1 MSALKLKTPGSILAR
16 EATWWQSAD
25 RIDSV
30 LELLSSRDLLLAI
43 AHTARGVLLLPKV
56 EQIVERETSSSIAA
70 LGSELTS
77 LKLRALA
84 VELAFNATDYNT
96 VLRLAKTTPSD
107 TSTNAE
113 CKAEWGLICLFA
125 SRAHGMRGDAQGRRK
140 WLAKHESLYPGDEM
154 PLRQF
159 GLRSLIEATDAH
171 HHRPGADEAVAKIEI
186 ACSVL
191 REYGTIPDRMQSSIL
206 AAALRRTT
214 GQLHAAR
221 AQIFEALTL
230 ASEKHSQLSVARLL
244 RELSICSWRL
254 GQLPTAVKSARLAA
268 RYMPDDASEQDQALA
283 YLCVSR
289 CHLFHNET
297 GLALEV
303 LSKLTPWLDRLSPRL
318 LALHAEYEG
327 LVELQRNDAVS
338 ALSKFEDS
346 QKLLSDGGIRSYE
359 STEIMLRKAE
369 AYIALDRFSDAVR
382 ECTAGLKRLERPGE
396 GLERGHLY
404 RQRGLAYFWMGRPHT
419 ALPDFESAE
428 RELRAVG
435 DLYELGRLLCDRAE
449 YITDNVERCLADA
462 SEAIALFE
470 SMELPAELRRARDLR
485 RISDERI
492 RRETQTEIARSDLRE
507 TLGGMIAESK
517 LMQSLLTETML
528 VANHSGPVLIS
539 GETGTGK
546 ELIAR
551 LIHKKS
557 NRANK
562 PLVCVNCA
570 ALPESLIEREI
581 FGHVKGAFTGADSD
595 RSGYVDAAHGGT
607 LFLDELGEL
616 PLPLQSKLLRLLQDG
631 SYNRVGDVRERKAD
645 LRIIAASNREL
656 RVQVDKK
663 EFREDLYYRLA
674 CFRLEL
680 PPLRE
685 RGEDVVLIAHYFAER
700 EARAL
705 ELDLYF
711 EQDFW
716 TYLRRHSW
724 PGNVR
729 ELEMAIKRACAL
741 SRPSGLVKVEHLP
754 DEIRPAQANGSDRVG
769 GSLNLRK
776 ILDDTERMVLLEGLR
791 QTDYDRA
798 KAASL
803 LGIGR
808 NTLYEKLK
816 RYSISPEHPYGKG
829 RAREPRTKS
838 IANRIEGTNSKKKR
852 GES

>member
-1 MSALKLKTPGSILAR
+1 MQGN
-16 EATWWQSAD
+16 
-25 RIDSV
+25 
-30 LELLSSRDLLLAI
+30 
-43 AHTARGVLLLPKV
+43 
-56 EQIVERETSSSIAA
+56 AA
-70 LGSELTS
+70 
-77 LKLRALA
+77 
-84 VELAFNATDYNT
+84 
-96 VLRLAKTTPSD
+96 
-107 TSTNAE
+107 
-113 CKAEWGLICLFA
+113 
-125 SRAHGMRGDAQGRRK
+125 GRRA
-140 WLAKHESLYPGDEM
+140 WLDKHEDVYPGDTI

-159 GLRSLIEATDAH
+159 GLRSLVSATEAHYH
-171 HHRPGADEAVAKIEI
+171 HPGSAQALTQIEI
-186 ACSVL
+186 ACAVL
-191 REYGTIPDRMQSSIL
+191 REYGTVPDRIQSSIL
-206 AAALRRTT
+206 AAMLRRCT
-214 GQLHAAR
+214 GQLHAAK
-221 AQIFEALTL
+221 AQIVEALRL
-230 ASEKHSQLSVARLL
+230 ASDRHSQLCVARLL
-244 RELSICSWRL
+244 RELSIVSWRL
-254 GQLPTAVKSARLAA
+254 GQLPSAAKAARLAV
-268 RYMPDDASEQDQALA
+268 RYMPIDASKQDQALA
-283 YLCVSR
+283 QLCVTR
-289 CHLFHNET
+289 CYIFELDADAAQRTLEKISVQNDD
-297 GLALEV
+297 LA
-303 LSKLTPWLDRLSPRL
+303 PRL

-327 LVELQRNDAVS
+327 LVELLRHDGS
-338 ALSKFEDS
+338 AALERFERS
-346 QKLLSDGGIRSYE
+346 QQLLVTGGIRSYE

-369 AYIALDRFSDAVR
+369 AYISLDRYSDAVR
-382 ECTAGLKRLERPGE
+382 ECTDALKQLNQTGER
-396 GLERGHLY
+396 LERGHLY

-716 TYLRRHSW
+716 TYLRRHRW

-816 RYSISPEHPYGKG
+816 RYGISPEHPYGKG
-829 RAREPRTKS
+829 RAREPRTKN